1 MRIGSEHLLCPGW
14 TLDALV
20 TTIVQRYVSK
30 CGGATSNRHLNHD
43 ANEGGRSFYLLERR
57 MQDRKTSRSESAPHS
72 RGLVPGFIAK
82 TSFPTNEVG
91 DTGQMV
97 PFDPLDE
104 FVFSM
109 QDPNAATR
117 EKIAAAA
124 RDVFGGGAET
134 TELVAG
140 LVEHMMAVSESRSK
154 VVAELIVLGG
164 HLQQVMTM
172 AINYHIGR
180 MGDTPKTRKQGATL
194 GFAFFERTMNLNRGT
209 AYSYMRCHQKFADKA
224 EAVQMFS
231 YGELRVLAA
240 QDVTDSEI
248 EEMRKLKEATPDLN
262 RADIAKLLKALRMR
276 DEELADK
283 DTHVANIE
291 GLLADSKLAL
301 DQSSREN
308 AHLKQKI
315 AEHEKEIFEQ
325 EKNVAT
331 LSEMLAR
338 NSAGYPA
345 LEKALADKE
354 KELVAVADQLKALQA
369 QPPKLERVEV
379 PVETLPASY
388 ASLREALD
396 SVSRQL
402 DEKVQEKRA
411 LDERTAQIEKRLN
424 ESQAALDARLA
435 VKEALTDLTASWS
448 LIAAKMATVQLA
460 VQASANPVEFNSTL
474 EAMAATMRKYLS
486 EIEAALQR
494 TQE

>member
-1 MRIGSEHLLCPGW
+1 
-14 TLDALV
+14 
-20 TTIVQRYVSK
+20 
-30 CGGATSNRHLNHD
+30 
-43 ANEGGRSFYLLERR
+43 
-57 MQDRKTSRSESAPHS
+57 
-72 RGLVPGFIAK
+72 
-82 TSFPTNEVG
+82 
-91 DTGQMV
+91 
-97 PFDPLDE
+97 
-104 FVFSM
+104 
-109 QDPNAATR
+109 
-117 EKIAAAA
+117 
-124 RDVFGGGAET
+124 
-134 TELVAG
+134 
-140 LVEHMMAVSESRSK
+140 
-154 VVAELIVLGG
+154 
-164 HLQQVMTM
+164 
-172 AINYHIGR
+172 
-180 MGDTPKTRKQGATL
+180 
-194 GFAFFERTMNLNRGT
+194 
-209 AYSYMRCHQKFADKA
+209 MRCHQKFADKA

-354 KELVAVADQLKALQA
+354 KELDAVADQLKALQA
-369 QPPKLERVEV
+369 LPPKLERVEV

-396 SVSRQL
+396 SLSRQL
-402 DEKVQEKRA
+402 DEKMQEKQA

-424 ESQAALDARLA
+424 ESHAALDAHLA

-460 VQASANPVEFNSTL
+460 VQASANPAEFNSTL
-474 EAMAATMRKYLS
+474 EAMAANMRKYLS